1 MHDRAE
7 LENKIKKLENELA
20 QKSDFIAIMTHQL
33 RTPLAA
39 LKWTFK
45 MMLEG
50 DLGAITD
57 TQRGIIARGLESSN
71 QMIGLLADVSAA
83 NHVSDWTLHLK
94 QEPMEPR
101 SCIASIVSEFA
112 EEAKSK
118 HIALAFHALE
128 PMPTV
133 MADRERTCLVLQNL
147 IENAIKY
154 NRTGG
159 SATVRAEIFGE
170 KLVVSVHD
178 TGIGI
183 PLPEQKNIFSKFFR
197 AENAK
202 QHDKGTGLGLYVGKQ
217 IIEAQGGAMWFE
229 SEAGIGSTFFFSLPI
244 AK

>member
-7 LENKIKKLENELA
+7 LEHKIKKLEQELA
-20 QKSDFIAIMTHQL
+20 QKSDFISIMVHQL

-45 MMLEG
+45 MMLDG
-50 DLGAITD
+50 DLGSMTE
-57 TQRGIIARGLESSN
+57 TQRGIVARGLDSSN
-71 QMIGLLADVSAA
+71 QMIHLLADVSAA
-83 NHVSDWTLHLK
+83 NHVSDWTMHLNP
-94 QEPMEPR
+94 EPMDPVP
-101 SCIASIVSEFA
+101 CIASIVKEFS

-118 HIALAFHALE
+118 KINLSFETNE
-128 PMPTV
+128 PLPRV
-133 MADRERTCLVLQNL
+133 MADRERACLVLQNL

-154 NRTGG
+154 NRPGG
-159 SATVRAEIFGE
+159 SAIVRAEVFRE

-202 QHDKGTGLGLYVGKQ
+202 SHDKGTGLGLYVGKQ
-217 IIEAQGGAMWFE
+217 IIEGMGGAMWFE
-229 SEAGIGSTFFFSLPI
+229 SEMGIGSTFFFSLPLT
-244 AK
+244 K